1 MSSELYNEIETLYN
15 KVQKDV
21 AATTTK
27 VIECMN
33 KNEKPE
39 LPLSVETAHE
49 LINKQVCLSFD
60 WLIEKQTNEI
70 ISLSNEK
77 LQYDNK
83 INELEKEI
91 KELKVKIDQYEAKTV
106 CRKQR
111 ISYEQQAAEEN
122 DEGIEIE
129 KKIRWLEKTE
139 LLYKDLFNIKEYSMV
154 DNHLVIHW
162 NSKYKK

>member
-27 VIECMN
+27 VLECMN

-91 KELKVKIDQYEAKTV
+91 KELIEVFNLRIEELEKAAIHKVKVQVTEYLQKVVEVDAINVSDACDKVEEMVNGSEIILTADDFTTRKIEPYEDK
-106 CRKQR
+106 
-111 ISYEQQAAEEN
+111 
-122 DEGIEIE
+122 
-129 KKIRWLEKTE
+129 
-139 LLYKDLFNIKEYSMV
+139 
-154 DNHLVIHW
+154 
-162 NSKYKK
+162 